1 MGRWKAAMGRWKAAI
16 GGWKAAMGR
25 WKAAIEGWRGCHRK
39 VEGLAANL
47 SYFTGLG
54 SEASLRHG
62 HCFASHTQENTHL
75 HQILHT
81 VHYTDAHLYVQT

>member
-1 MGRWKAAMGRWKAAI
+1 MGGWNAAMGRWKAAI
-16 GGWKAAMGR
+16 GGV
-25 WKAAIEGWRGCHRK
+25 EGCHRK
-39 VEGLAANL
+39 VEGCHGRVEGLAANL